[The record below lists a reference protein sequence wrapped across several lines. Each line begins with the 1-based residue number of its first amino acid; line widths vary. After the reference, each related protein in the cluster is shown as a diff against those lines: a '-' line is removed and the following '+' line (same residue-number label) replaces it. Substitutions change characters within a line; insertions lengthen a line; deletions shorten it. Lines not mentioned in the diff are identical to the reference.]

1 MASIPSGTEA
11 ARPFVPAKDFNLSK
25 RFYLKLGFEI
35 VLDAD
40 DIAIFR
46 IGTSSFL
53 LHPFDQAENFMMQL
67 MVDDLD
73 SWWARI
79 ESLRLKGDFGVPEP
93 RPRRCS
99 LGACGW
105 RTSSILPAC
114 SGTLPSGGRR
124 RRTMREAGRTRQ
136 RDESAKGMLRMEA
149 PRSISGQVHGAVRR
163 PSGDCDHHAAI
174 E

>member
-1 MASIPSGTEA
+1 MTSIPSGTEV

-40 DIAIFR
+40 DVAIFR

-93 RPRRCS
+93 RPPKMQPWGLRVAY
-99 LGACGW
+99 LVD
-105 RTSSILPAC
+105 
-114 SGTLPSGGRR
+114 PSGVLWHV
-124 RRTMREAGRTRQ
+124 AQ
-136 RDESAKGMLRMEA
+136 
-149 PRSISGQVHGAVRR
+149 RR
-163 PSGDCDHHAAI
+163 PTMPHDA
-174 E
+174 